1 MMTAVRPEHEKD
13 TVMKTRKG
21 FTLIELLVVISIIGM
36 LAGMLLPAVQ
46 SAREAGRR
54 TTCINNQKQLVTA
67 LLLYQSQKNKLP
79 CYRQAQAIGTD
90 INNGGVDSFTANWLM
105 MILPQMEQSAL
116 WETLTNGDT
125 LYPANSTLANATA
138 IGPAAG
144 IEYAASP
151 ATGSGLRLPFL
162 HCQSNGTQLTCG
174 NAYVANCGL
183 NEGFDWAPV
192 LESDTTALV
201 DLRYAKSIGYSAYK
215 SVTDT
220 LAGVGI
226 DTNKNNGAFL
236 DGLYEGNSGLSVD
249 DFADGLTS
257 TVLVS
262 ENIVIDNAQ
271 PSDFSYQKGGMW
283 GTKEYE
289 VGFCWPVAY
298 TAGMVNA
305 DRIISTASGD
315 KFYDLSGGGN
325 PFNVYTIGS
334 LESFIG
340 SSFNFTCSAFSDATT
355 FTATRLANVNFHGI
369 GPMAM
374 NQCYRDADMTKWLT
388 ARPSSNHTGT
398 VVMGFADGSVRIVR
412 EDIDPSVYL
421 RLMTPNDRKANVGFP
436 VGTLNLGD
444 LN

>member
-1 MMTAVRPEHEKD
+1 
-13 TVMKTRKG
+13 MKTRKG

-79 CYRQAQAIGTD
+79 CYRQMQAVSTD
-90 INNGGVDSFTANWLM
+90 ITGEGRDSFTANWLM
-105 MILPQMEQSAL
+105 MILPQMEQAPL
-116 WETLTNGDT
+116 WETLTSGST
-125 LYPANSTLANATA
+125 TYPTTGTTTA
-138 IGPAAG
+138 VGPAAA
-144 IEYAASP
+144 IAFAVTP
-151 ATGSGLRLPFL
+151 DTGSALRLPFL
-162 HCQSNGTQLTCG
+162 HCQSNGTQQDCG

-183 NEGFDWAPV
+183 NDGFDWSPV
-192 LESDTTALV
+192 LAGSTTSLTYSKEVINGTGTDSCYKAATTTAT
-201 DLRYAKSIGYSAYK
+201 APGI
-215 SVTDT
+215 
-220 LAGVGI
+220 GI

-236 DGLYEGNSGLSVD
+236 DGICSENSGLSVD

-262 ENIVIDNAQ
+262 ENIVVDSA
-271 PSDFSYQKGGMW
+271 DKTEFSYPQGAMW

-289 VGFCWPVAY
+289 VGFCWPVQYVA
-298 TAGMVNA
+298 ANVSDGLLGSNA
-305 DRIISTASGD
+305 AT
-315 KFYDLSGGGN
+315 KFYDLSAVPN
-325 PFNVYTIGS
+325 PFDSASITALRTAVGGT
-334 LESFIG
+334 
-340 SSFNFTCSAFSDATT
+340 FNFTCAAFADTT
-355 FTATRLANVNFHGI
+355 VFTTAFVNGTAFRGV

-374 NQCYRDADMTKWLT
+374 NQCYRDADMLKWLT

-412 EDIDPSVYL
+412 EDIEPAVYV
-421 RLMTPNDRKANVGFP
+421 RLMTPNDRKASVTFP